1 MNPSLQSPWP
11 ADAVSRRKVAEL
23 IPYARNAKK
32 HPPEQVA
39 QIAASIREWGVCVPI
54 LVDEDGMVIAGH
66 GRLQA
71 AQKLGLAE
79 VPVMVAKGWT
89 RAQKQAYGLADNK
102 LTENGG
108 WDEELLRVELGD
120 LQEQNPDL
128 LPLIGFSEAELEA
141 ALAEPDFEPV
151 GIEDQGRLDEKSP
164 VCCPKCGHEF
174 RP

>member
-1 MNPSLQSPWP
+1 MNVPHQDAWP
-11 ADAVSRRKVAEL
+11 ADQVIRRKVAEL
-23 IPYARNAKK
+23 IPYARNAKR

-39 QIAASIREWGVCVPI
+39 QIAASIKEWGVCVPI
-54 LVDEDGMVIAGH
+54 LIDEDGMVIAGH

-89 RAQKQAYGLADNK
+89 KAQKQAYGLADNK
-102 LTENGG
+102 LTELGG
-108 WDEELLRVELGD
+108 WDDDMLRVELGD
-120 LQEQNPDL
+120 LQEQAPDL
-128 LPLIGFSEAELEA
+128 LGLVGFTEAELQA

-151 GIEDQGRLDEKSP
+151 SIDDQGRLDEKSP
-164 VCCPKCGHEF
+164 VTCPHCGTQF